1 MQKLKIYHQDKCDL
15 HDCEE
20 ITCLAE
26 PSEEPVAGFVLSDD
40 EKMKETM
47 SWPHRQTALSSANS
61 WSPVLF
67 LSHGRSSACVWGG
80 RGWNPAAGFPLPTY
94 HHLGC
99 LLPVHSL
106 LEKSGGIIKCL
117 HHSRHDFANAMVF
130 ENMEVI
136 VDGHSAVFQRH
147 GFDETHT
154 AVGGVDGIRQL
165 RHTAAATE
173 SEMRNANACHIGPG
187 RRKEEIVALVE
198 HEMPTS
204 RQHTVYAAVTATDF
218 LYDMFLYIVHDAMVR

>member
-1 MQKLKIYHQDKCDL
+1 MAAPTNYFVKRQFMVSCFVSLTREVFGVCVLGQQDLESRCRF
-15 HDCEE
+15 
-20 ITCLAE
+20 
-26 PSEEPVAGFVLSDD
+26 S
-40 EKMKETM
+40 
-47 SWPHRQTALSSANS
+47 
-61 WSPVLF
+61 
-67 LSHGRSSACVWGG
+67 
-80 RGWNPAAGFPLPTY
+80 
-94 HHLGC
+94 GC

-117 HHSRHDFANAMVF
+117 HHPRHDFANAMVF
-130 ENMEVI
+130 EDMEVI

-173 SEMRNANACHIGPG
+173 SEMGNANACHIGPG

-198 HEMPTS
+198 HEMPTC
-204 RQHTVYAAVTATDF
+204 RQHIVYAAVTATDF
-218 LYDMFLYIVHDAMVR
+218 LYDLFLYVVHDAMVR

>member
-1 MQKLKIYHQDKCDL
+1 MAAP
-15 HDCEE
+15 
-20 ITCLAE
+20 TN
-26 PSEEPVAGFVLSDD
+26 SFV
-40 EKMKETM
+40 K
-47 SWPHRQTALSSANS
+47 RQFMVSCFV
-61 WSPVLF
+61 SPAREVF
-67 LSHGRSSACVWGG
+67 GVCVCWGS
-80 RGWNPAAGFPLPTY
+80 RTWNPTAGFPLPTY

-117 HHSRHDFANAMVF
+117 HHPRHDFANAMVF
-130 ENMEVI
+130 EDMEVI

-173 SEMRNANACHIGPG
+173 SEMGNANACHIGPG
-187 RRKEEIVALVE
+187 RRKEEIVALIE

-204 RQHTVYAAVTATDF
+204 RRHTVYAAVTAADF
-218 LYDMFLYIVHDAMVR
+218 LYDLFLYVVHDAMVR

>member
-1 MQKLKIYHQDKCDL
+1 MAAPTNYFVKHQFMVSCFVSPAREVFGVCVLGQQDL
-15 HDCEE
+15 ESCRRF
-20 ITCLAE
+20 
-26 PSEEPVAGFVLSDD
+26 S
-40 EKMKETM
+40 
-47 SWPHRQTALSSANS
+47 
-61 WSPVLF
+61 
-67 LSHGRSSACVWGG
+67 
-80 RGWNPAAGFPLPTY
+80 
-94 HHLGC
+94 GC

-117 HHSRHDFANAMVF
+117 HHPRHDFANAMVF
-130 ENMEVI
+130 EDMEVI

-165 RHTAAATE
+165 RHTAATTE
-173 SEMRNANACHIGPG
+173 SEMGNANACHIGPG

-198 HEMPTS
+198 HEMPTC

-218 LYDMFLYIVHDAMVR
+218 LYDLFLYVIHDAMVR

>member
-1 MQKLKIYHQDKCDL
+1 MAAPTNCFVKRQFMVSCFVSPAREVFGVCVLGQQDLESRCRF
-15 HDCEE
+15 
-20 ITCLAE
+20 
-26 PSEEPVAGFVLSDD
+26 S
-40 EKMKETM
+40 
-47 SWPHRQTALSSANS
+47 
-61 WSPVLF
+61 
-67 LSHGRSSACVWGG
+67 
-80 RGWNPAAGFPLPTY
+80 
-94 HHLGC
+94 GC

-117 HHSRHDFANAMVF
+117 HHPRHDFANAMVF
-130 ENMEVI
+130 EDMEVI

-173 SEMRNANACHIGPG
+173 SEMGNANACHIGPG

-198 HEMPTS
+198 HEMPTC
-204 RQHTVYAAVTATDF
+204 RQHPVYAAVTAADF
-218 LYDMFLYIVHDAMVR
+218 LYDMFLYVVHDAMVR